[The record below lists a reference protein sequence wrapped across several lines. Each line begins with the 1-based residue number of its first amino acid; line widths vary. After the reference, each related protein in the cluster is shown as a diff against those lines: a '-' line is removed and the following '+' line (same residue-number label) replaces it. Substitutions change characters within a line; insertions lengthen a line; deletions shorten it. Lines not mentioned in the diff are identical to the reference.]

1 MDYIYSPETNA
12 KNTLSN
18 ELFSSKQTYNFIYI
32 LCYHVTNTI
41 KYPFLQFML
50 EKILHYF

>member
-18 ELFSSKQTYNFIYI
+18 ELFSSKQTYNFNNKEIGD
-32 LCYHVTNTI
+32 
-41 KYPFLQFML
+41 KY
-50 EKILHYF
+50 EN